1 MRHVDV
7 SPQAERELEAVL
19 VYSATEFGLA
29 AALRYQTLID
39 QAFADLA
46 ENPTRIGV
54 SAREDLPPGFWLY
67 PIRYSRDRVARDHHV
82 KSASHVVV
90 FRFDDHQVE
99 VLRLLHDAMD
109 IPGRLG

>member
-1 MRHVDV
+1 LRHVDV
-7 SPQAERELEAVL
+7 SPQAERELVAVL

-29 AALRYQTLID
+29 AALRYQILID

-54 SAREDLPPGFWLY
+54 GTRDDVPAGFWLY
-67 PIRYSRDRVARDHHV
+67 PIRYSRDHVARDDRV

-90 FRFDDHQVE
+90 FRFDDQQVE
-99 VLRLLHDAMD
+99 ILRLLHDAMD
-109 IPGRLG
+109 VPSRLS